1 MLKLLFLP
9 FVLAINLLLSAVVQA
24 ADPVITVST
33 GKSGGGYAAVGD
45 RLKTVLAEQD
55 MKVDLLNSAGSI
67 DNLNRLND
75 PQSPVNVGLTQAD
88 ALKYFLKNNPG
99 FADKFLVL
107 GEIGKECV
115 FIIAGAGSGI
125 KEDSDLQKK
134 RGYLIAVPDPNSGV
148 AVTWE
153 YMTVL
158 EPSFKNT
165 AVAFV
170 DTLEALLQIK
180 SSGEATQLKAAMLVQ
195 KPKARSPGMQVVLEN
210 PKDFRFVSVKDW
222 DLNDKL
228 PDGSAVYTFEKV
240 TVAEKKWGF
249 DNTVDTVC
257 TRGLLLA
264 AKDKLTSDQRNRL
277 AKVMLL
283 SASRVVGEE

>member
-1 MLKLLFLP
+1 MLKLLFPPL
-9 FVLAINLLLSAVVQA
+9 VLAINLLLSAVVQA

-33 GKSGGGYAAVGD
+33 GKSGGGYAAIGE

-55 MKVDLLNSAGSI
+55 MTVEVLNSAGSV

-75 PQSPVNVGLTQAD
+75 PKSPVNVGLTQAD

-99 FADKFLVL
+99 FTDKFMIL

-115 FIIAGAGSGI
+115 FIITSTGTGI
-125 KEDSDLQKK
+125 KEDGELQKK
-134 RGYLIAVPDPNSGV
+134 RGYLIAIPDPNSGV

-158 EPSFKNT
+158 EPGFKNT

-170 DTLEALLQIK
+170 DSLEALLQIK
-180 SSGEATQLKAAMLVQ
+180 SGGESSKIKAAMLVQ
-195 KPKARSPGMQVVLEN
+195 KPKARSPAMQVVVEN
-210 PKDFRFVSVKDW
+210 PKDFRFVSVTDW

-240 TVAEKKWGF
+240 TVEEKKWGF
-249 DNTVDTVC
+249 DNSVDTIC
-257 TRGLLLA
+257 TRGLMLA
-264 AKDKLTSDQRNRL
+264 AKDKLTSDQRSRL

>member
-1 MLKLLFLP
+1 MLKLLFP
-9 FVLAINLLLSAVVQA
+9 SFVLAINLLLSAVTQA
-24 ADPVITVST
+24 ADPAITVST
-33 GKSGGGYAAVGD
+33 GKSGGGYAAIGE

-99 FADKFLVL
+99 FADKFLIL

-115 FIIAGAGSGI
+115 FIITGAGSGI
-125 KEDSDLQKK
+125 KEDSELQKK

-153 YMTVL
+153 YMAVL

-180 SSGEATQLKAAMLVQ
+180 SGGEASKIKAAMLVQ

-210 PKDFRFVSVKDW
+210 PKDFRFVSVTDW

-228 PDGSAVYTFEKV
+228 PDGSAVYSFEKV
-240 TVAEKKWGF
+240 TVEERKWGF
-249 DNTVDTVC
+249 DNSVDTIC

-264 AKDKLTSDQRNRL
+264 AKDKLTSDRRSRL